1 MLKTTDAI
9 ASVVLKT
16 ERDLEVLWNMNVVCL
31 FRVWLTNSTYP
42 SKGKLGTMVIFLSGY
57 VSNEDPHSIV
67 IFC

>member
-1 MLKTTDAI
+1 MLKTTDA
-9 ASVVLKT
+9 VVLKT
-16 ERDLEVLWNMNVVCL
+16 ERDLQVLWNMNVVCL

-42 SKGKLGTMVIFLSGY
+42 SKEKLDPMVIFLLVY

>member
-1 MLKTTDAI
+1 MLKTTDA
-9 ASVVLKT
+9 VVLKT
-16 ERDLEVLWNMNVVCL
+16 ERDLQVLWNMNVVCL

-42 SKGKLGTMVIFLSGY
+42 SKEKLDPMLIFLLVY